1 MEFLKELMV
10 FLISRKKFILIPIV
24 IIILIFGSLLIIAE
38 GSVFAPFIY
47 TIF

>member
-1 MEFLKELMV
+1 MEFLKELFT